1 MFNCNNKQKKCC
13 ALLNAF
19 KNNQTGISLL
29 ELSIAIMILTTSL
42 IPLTQ
47 AFPYSAKIINSA
59 KNDTMA
65 SYLAQE
71 KIEEIISIGYENIGI
86 DTIETRHSLGT
97 ATSSYLYI
105 FERES
110 VISYVDADLQNSLS
124 DTGLKKINTTIYYTD
139 KISNNEK
146 TFTITTLLVAK

>member
-1 MFNCNNKQKKCC
+1 MFNYSNKQKKRY
-13 ALLNAF
+13 ALNAF

-29 ELSIAIMILTTSL
+29 ELSIAIMILTSSL

-47 AFPYSAKIINSA
+47 AFPYAAKIINSA
-59 KNDTMA
+59 KNDTIA

-71 KIEEIISIGYENIGI
+71 KIEEIISLGYENIGI
-86 DTIETRHSLGT
+86 DTIEARHSLGT
-97 ATSSYLYI
+97 ATSSYLYT

-110 VISYVDADLQNSLS
+110 VVNYVDVNLQNSAA
-124 DTGLKKINTTIYYTD
+124 DTGLKKISTVIYYKD

-146 TFTITTLLVAK
+146 TFAISTLLVAR

>member
-1 MFNCNNKQKKCC
+1 MLNYDNKQKRRY
-13 ALLNAF
+13 ALLNAL

-29 ELSIAIMILTTSL
+29 ELSIALMILISSL

-47 AFPYSAKIINSA
+47 AFPYSSSIIDSA
-59 KNDTMA
+59 KNDTIA
-65 SYLAQE
+65 SYLTQE
-71 KIEEIISIGYENIGI
+71 KIEEIISLGYENTGI

-97 ATSSYLYI
+97 ATSSYLYL

-110 VISYVDADLQNSLS
+110 IVKYVDADLQNSLT
-124 DTGLKKINTTIYYTD
+124 DTGLKKISATVYYND

-146 TFTITTLLVAK
+146 TFTISTLLVEK

>member
-1 MFNCNNKQKKCC
+1 MLNYDNKQKRRY
-13 ALLNAF
+13 ALLNAL

-29 ELSIAIMILTTSL
+29 ELSIALMILISSL

-47 AFPYSAKIINSA
+47 AFPYSSSIIDSA
-59 KNDTMA
+59 KNDTIA
-65 SYLAQE
+65 SYLTQE
-71 KIEEIISIGYENIGI
+71 KIEEIISLGYENTGI

-97 ATSSYLYI
+97 ATSSYLYL

-110 VISYVDADLQNSLS
+110 IVKYVDADLQNSLT
-124 DTGLKKINTTIYYTD
+124 DTGLKKISTTVYYND

-146 TFTITTLLVAK
+146 TFTISTLLVEK

>member
-1 MFNCNNKQKKCC
+1 MLNYNNKQKKCY
-13 ALLNAF
+13 ALLNTL
-19 KNNQTGISLL
+19 KNNQTGFSLL
-29 ELSIAIMILTTSL
+29 ELSIAIIILVSSL

-59 KNDTMA
+59 KNDTIA

-71 KIEEIISIGYENIGI
+71 KIEEILSLGYENIGI
-86 DTIETRHSLGT
+86 NTIETRHSLGT
-97 ATSSYLYI
+97 ATSSYLYF

-110 VISYVDADLQNSLS
+110 VINYVDTDLQNSVT
-124 DTGLKKINTTIYYTD
+124 DTGLKKINTTVYYMD

-146 TFTITTLLVAK
+146 TFTINTLLVAR

>member
-1 MFNCNNKQKKCC
+1 MLNYNNKQKKCYT
-13 ALLNAF
+13 LLNTL
-19 KNNQTGISLL
+19 KNNQTGFSLL
-29 ELSIAIMILTTSL
+29 ELSIAIIILVSSL

-59 KNDTMA
+59 KNDTIA

-71 KIEEIISIGYENIGI
+71 KIEEILSLGYENIGI
-86 DTIETRHSLGT
+86 NTIETRHSLGT
-97 ATSSYLYI
+97 ATSSYLYF

-110 VISYVDADLQNSLS
+110 VINYVDTDLQNSVT
-124 DTGLKKINTTIYYTD
+124 DTGLKKINTTVYYMD

-146 TFTITTLLVAK
+146 TFTINTLLVAR